1 MTAADILSEL
11 PTRTHCCFC
20 SMQCGVELS
29 KNVETGKMTVTPSQ
43 DFPVATGRLCQKG
56 FNVVEHAVHPDR
68 IIYPLMRAMGSN
80 KDPDHDSWIQ
90 TDWNSAYTN
99 IADRIKQL
107 QEAYGHDAI
116 AVYGGGSLTNE
127 VCYLLGKFTRVALR
141 SKFIDYNGRYCMS
154 SAAAASNKAFGVDRG
169 MSMPLSEIP
178 HAQYII
184 LAGTN
189 VAECQPT
196 MMPYLMEAKKNK
208 ATIVTIDPRQTMTSK
223 IADIH
228 VRLQPGFDSVFVN
241 GLLHVILYENLA
253 DDTFIQTMTTGIDE
267 LKKTVEPY
275 TPEYVER
282 LTGVMG
288 AVTRTIARGF
298 ARVASGIVLTARGLE
313 QQINGVENTLN
324 YINLS
329 LVTGKIAKKGCG
341 YGAVTGQANG
351 QGGREHGQ
359 KADQL
364 PGYRLIE
371 DENARI
377 HVSKIWGISPDELPG
392 KGVSAFE
399 MFHKIE
405 QGEIRGMI
413 VLGSNPL
420 VSSPNN
426 KYVVRMLEKLDL
438 LVVVDMFETETAKYA
453 DWILPGSSFLEAEGT
468 ITNLEGRVFHRSQ
481 AMDLPGESKLDFTII
496 SELADYL
503 GRGKYFQ
510 YETIEEVFDELAR
523 ATEGGKADYSGI
535 TYEKLKREKGIFW
548 PCPSNEHTGT
558 PTMFVNGF
566 HHSDGKARIHGIIPK
581 MPAEPIDRE
590 YPYILTTGRLANHYL
605 SGVQTRR
612 TEGLNRKSPHPVVEL
627 HPTVAQKIGLKLG
640 DHIRLTSRR
649 GSLSFPFKISEG
661 IHPTTIFVPFH
672 WGGDMSINQLTIGA
686 LDPTSRM
693 PEFKLCAVK
702 AERVDDSILVR

>member
-1 MTAADILSEL
+1 MMKEATTLSKL
-11 PTRTHCCFC
+11 SNQTHCCFC

-29 KNVETGKMTVTPSQ
+29 KDGDTGKLSVKPRQ

-56 FNVVEHAVHPDR
+56 FNVVEHAVHPNR
-68 IIYPLMRAMGSN
+68 LMHPLQRSQGEHKGSHVVEWN
-80 KDPDHDSWIQ
+80 RK
-90 TDWNSAYTN
+90 DWNSAYEN
-99 IADRIKQL
+99 ISDRIKQL
-107 QEAYGHDAI
+107 QQTYGDDAL

-127 VCYLLGKFTRVALR
+127 VCYLLGKFTRVALH

-154 SAAAASNKAFGVDRG
+154 SAAAAANKAFGIDRG
-169 MSMPLSEIP
+169 MSMPLSELP

-208 ATIVTIDPRQTMTSK
+208 ATIVTIDPRQTLTSK
-223 IADIH
+223 ISDIH
-228 VRLQPGFDSVFVN
+228 VRLQPGFDSVFIN
-241 GLLHVILYENLA
+241 GLLHVILNENLA
-253 DDTFIQTMTTGIDE
+253 DVSFMNKMTVGIDE
-267 LKKTVEPY
+267 LRKVVEPY

-288 AVTRTIARGF
+288 AVTRTIARGY
-298 ARVASGIVLTARGLE
+298 ARAESGIVLTARGLE

-329 LVTGKIAKKGCG
+329 LVTGKIGKKGCG

-364 PGYRLIE
+364 PGYRMI
-371 DENARI
+371 DDPAARA
-377 HVSKIWGISPDELPG
+377 HVAKVWEISPDELPG

-399 MFHKIE
+399 LFQKIE
-405 QGEIRGMI
+405 QGEIKGMI

-420 VSSPNN
+420 VSSPDNR
-426 KYVVRMLEKLDL
+426 YVAKMLEKLDL

-453 DWILPGSSFLEAEGT
+453 DWILPSSSFLEAEGT
-468 ITNLEGRVFHRSQ
+468 LTNLEGRVFHRAQ
-481 AMDLPGESKLDFTII
+481 VMDLPGECKLDVTII
-496 SELADYL
+496 SELAEHL
-503 GRGKYFQ
+503 GKGKYFQ
-510 YETIEEVFDELAR
+510 YESVEEVFTELTR
-523 ATEGGKADYSGI
+523 ATAGGKADYSGI
-535 TYEKLKREKGIFW
+535 TYDRLKLEKGIFW
-548 PCPSNEHTGT
+548 PCPSVDHPGT
-558 PTMFVNGF
+558 PFMFGNGF
-566 HHSDGKARIHGIIPK
+566 HHADGKARIHGITPK
-581 MPAEPIDRE
+581 MPAEPINRD

-605 SGVQTRR
+605 SGAQTRR
-612 TEGLNRKSPHPVVEL
+612 TEGLNRKAPVPIAEI
-627 HPTVAQKIGLKLG
+627 HPTIAQKIGLKLG
-640 DHIRLTSRR
+640 DQIRLTSRR
-649 GSLSFPFKISEG
+649 GSLSFQFKITEG

-672 WGGDMSINQLTIGA
+672 WGDELSINQLTVGA

-702 AERVDDSILVR
+702 VERVEGQM

>member
-1 MTAADILSEL
+1 MIREAITLSEL
-11 PTRTHCCFC
+11 SNRSHCCFC
-20 SMQCGVELS
+20 SMQCGVELIRD
-29 KNVETGKMTVTPSQ
+29 EATGKLAVKPSQ

-56 FNVVEHAVHPDR
+56 FNVVEHAIHPSR
-68 IIYPLMRAMGSN
+68 LMHPIQRSGGQQRGSHSVEWN
-80 KDPDHDSWIQ
+80 RK
-90 TDWNSAYTN
+90 DWNSAYAD
-99 IADRIKQL
+99 IADRIGQL
-107 QEAYGHDAI
+107 QQAHGHDAI

-154 SAAAASNKAFGVDRG
+154 SAAAAANKAFGIDRG
-169 MSMPLSEIP
+169 MSMPLSELP
-178 HAQYII
+178 HSQYII

-196 MMPYLMEAKKNK
+196 IMPYLMEAKKNK
-208 ATIVTIDPRQTMTSK
+208 ATIVVIDPRQTMTSK
-223 IADIH
+223 ISDIH

-241 GLLHVILYENLA
+241 GLLHVILNENLA
-253 DDTFIQTMTTGIDE
+253 DLSFINKMTTGIDE
-267 LKKTVEPY
+267 LKKIVKPY

-288 AVTRTIARGF
+288 AVTRTIARGY
-298 ARVASGIVLTARGLE
+298 ARAESGIVLTARGLE

-329 LVTGKIAKKGCG
+329 LVTGKIARKGCG

-364 PGYRLIE
+364 PGYRMI
-371 DENARI
+371 DDPAARA
-377 HVSKIWGISPDELPG
+377 HVAKVWGISPDELPS

-399 MFHKIE
+399 MFEKIE
-405 QGEIRGMI
+405 QGEIGGMI

-420 VSSPNN
+420 VSSPDNR
-426 KYVVRMLEKLDL
+426 YVARMLEKLDL

-453 DWILPGSSFLEAEGT
+453 DWILPSSSFLEAEGT
-468 ITNLEGRVFHRSQ
+468 LTNLEGRVFHRPQ
-481 AMDLPGESKLDFTII
+481 AMDLPGECKLDVTII
-496 SELADYL
+496 KELAEQL
-503 GRGKYFQ
+503 GKGVYFQ
-510 YETIEEVFDELAR
+510 YESVEDVFDELAR
-523 ATEGGKADYSGI
+523 ATAGGKADYSGI
-535 TYEKLKREKGIFW
+535 TYDRLKLEKGVFW
-548 PCPSNEHTGT
+548 PCSSTEHTGT
-558 PTMFVNGF
+558 PYMFDNGF
-566 HHSDGKARIHGIIPK
+566 HHSDGKARIHGITPK

-605 SGVQTRR
+605 SGAQTRR
-612 TEGLNRKSPHPVVEL
+612 TEGLNRKAPVPIAEVHPIL
-627 HPTVAQKIGLKLG
+627 AQKIGLKLG
-640 DHIRLTSRR
+640 DQLRLTSRR
-649 GSLSFPFKISEG
+649 GSLNFTFKITEG

-672 WGGDMSINQLTIGA
+672 WGGELSINQLTIGA

-702 AERVDDSILVR
+702 VERVAGQ